1 MAFTNSDKA
10 LCAER
15 EVQQRE
21 WVYRRRVADG
31 KMSKAKAD
39 RELAIMREIAME
51 YRDKAIKDAIAADLF
66 SIPAFEANHD

>member
-15 EVQQRE
+15 EVQMRE
-21 WVYRRRVADG
+21 RVYRVWIAAG
-31 KMSKAKAD
+31 KMSQARAD

-51 YRDKAIKDAIAADLF
+51 YRDKAIKDAAAADLF
-66 SIPAFEANHD
+66 SIRPPGA